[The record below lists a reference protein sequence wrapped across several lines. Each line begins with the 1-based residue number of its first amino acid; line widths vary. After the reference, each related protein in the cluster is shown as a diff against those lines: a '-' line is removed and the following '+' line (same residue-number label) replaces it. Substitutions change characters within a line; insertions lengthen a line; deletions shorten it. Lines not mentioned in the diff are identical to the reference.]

1 MSEGAKI
8 CNHMGLLILLCLSL
22 PMKVSVLRCSR
33 TVEHRFYSRVSL
45 TRISSLF
52 IHTVHDM
59 WNWTKSLG
67 KPQDRYFTV
76 NYLPREICE
85 TFWALLMV
93 LGSRGIGILDP
104 RFIIEWHVRCSVWG
118 IFREI
123 CLEWHSR
130 GTVHFH
136 VSCTV
141 CTCIYMLQELLCLC
155 RKPKVSCTQLYW
167 RETWLTLISDMH
179 WMLDM

>member
-76 NYLPREICE
+76 NYLPRKICE
-85 TFWALLMV
+85 TFWALHGPWFQRHRNTRPAFYYRVTREMLRV
-93 LGSRGIGILDP
+93 RHFSRDLP
-104 RFIIEWHVRCSVWG
+104 RVTLTRHCPFSCVVYCMYMYLHVARIIVFV
-118 IFREI
+118 
-123 CLEWHSR
+123 
-130 GTVHFH
+130 
-136 VSCTV
+136 
-141 CTCIYMLQELLCLC
+141 
-155 RKPKVSCTQLYW
+155 
-167 RETWLTLISDMH
+167 
-179 WMLDM
+179 